1 MPDRSIDRSMFP
13 IRCRERK
20 KTTGNDDDQ
29 RVESIDH
36 RGGVNLE
43 NGRSILTARSN
54 ERTVALGVVSA
65 RQCATT
71 ATTTTMA
78 TTTAREV
85 APEILSQF
93 WTLAS
98 EDGDARRRACEALV
112 GALRGEHRRRDDA
125 SGKSGGGGA
134 RGEERR
140 RDDDDDDDDDDE
152 DEEEETNG
160 RASEGV
166 KEYALRRL
174 TRGLSSGRGGARQGF
189 ALALCELA
197 CEPSGP
203 SPKEALRAL
212 DANLAPITKGTK
224 GMEARDILLGRLF
237 GAAAVAR
244 ALESR
249 KDVGEEERVEC
260 GASVVERA
268 RALAKEKAYLAE
280 PAAACVI
287 EVKNSLGIKT
297 FASVAERVE
306 GLGEWL
312 SADCSAEAGADT
324 LWLACELYDAL
335 PAKMRETI
343 GCVPQTASS
352 GGKKASKGGVNWAE
366 MFTRTHLRKISNAL
380 TEGANTHPR
389 VHSAWEMM
397 LREAKKVGGNVQLWE
412 TVCED
417 GLFVSGSHHKRFL
430 GFRIFDSMLS
440 EAEAHEIP
448 ALFSANFVKCL
459 LNNLS
464 SPDNYLHECA
474 VDCLARIVAF
484 ASDTKTD
491 SEKKIA
497 VIAALQRQGPTRF
510 DNVTKTNAVQDLV
523 KGLDADD
530 ATRYMES
537 MYDVVTTT
545 PEQDPDVLG
554 TEEELASALANGAG
568 QKRRLWALEQMA
580 GLSAMLPKEKTVELM
595 QFMLFHAFY
604 KLSGKATK
612 AKSRVPDF
620 IRKNP
625 LGEPTGSVRT
635 ACATRF
641 LAMINSN
648 IRAQRSAANKDDESK
663 VEVVDLLTEA
673 VTFCRDLE
681 KDKSIEM
688 FDAIPGEYQEV
699 RDELFKALDAC
710 DASEDDLA
718 AKVTPLIRVLSLL
731 QVSDWR
737 EFTPA
742 LQDLPRCVGELIDAK
757 KKKRSKKGDEEEP
770 QAIDVLT
777 DILFSLL
784 AQPSALLRDVV
795 EHTFKAVSGR
805 VSKEGIQDMLRII
818 AGPEVTDEGDE
829 DEEEDDLLTEADDSD
844 DSEAEDSEEEEDDD
858 SDDDSDDDD
867 SEGEEDHGEA
877 NEAEI
882 AAMRA
887 AASKVLGTTNDD
899 DDDDSESEDMDD
911 AAMFRID
918 KLLAEA
924 FKSRQQDLMRKKNLK
939 RATRD
944 FKFRVI
950 SLFEL
955 YAKAQPGSAYLPG
968 AAVTLLDATRE
979 ALGKQDPQSTQLA
992 ERLASLIS
1000 KHISHARDLPELIG
1014 DEVTAESLQAGLK
1027 SIIVATNKGAGEAKV
1042 FNRASSAA
1050 AAYLLRVLEAVVL
1063 HESGAKAPATGEE
1076 VASSNS
1082 VACFR
1087 EALEMFKSKRSK
1099 LKTSFFS
1106 QMFAKHPALA
1116 AALLPELFGLVALD
1130 ADKANAR
1137 GEFLRLEALKLVN
1150 PVIQSSKKR
1159 YPSLAKSVKKS
1170 IKLVSASLAAAIAA
1184 PYKNKNTRAD
1194 ACQQVAVCIESLDR
1208 LLGDTSI
1215 KSIIDVDA
1223 ITDAIAKQMSKPP
1236 AIPQKA
1242 SKAFARICNL
1252 LGCAVPDVEM
1262 REASDDE
1269 DVDGGD
1275 SDSDIAP
1282 EKPEKK
1288 RKKSA
1293 GDKSAKKKKKK

>member
-1 MPDRSIDRSMFP
+1 M
-13 IRCRERK
+13 
-20 KTTGNDDDQ
+20 T
-29 RVESIDH
+29 
-36 RGGVNLE
+36 
-43 NGRSILTARSN
+43 
-54 ERTVALGVVSA
+54 
-65 RQCATT
+65 
-71 ATTTTMA
+71 

-98 EDGDARRRACEALV
+98 EDGEARRRACEALV
-112 GALRGEHRRRDDA
+112 GALRGERRH
-125 SGKSGGGGA
+125 
-134 RGEERR
+134 
-140 RDDDDDDDDDDE
+140 DDDDDDDE
-152 DEEEETNG
+152 QSPGGGGASGKKRPSVDDESEDEDSSSGEDDETHG

-189 ALALCELA
+189 ALALCEFA
-197 CEPSGP
+197 CEASGP

-249 KDVGEEERVEC
+249 KDVSEEERVEC

-287 EVKNSLGIKT
+287 EVKNSLGAKA
-297 FASVAERVE
+297 FANVAERVE

-312 SADCSAEAGADT
+312 SADCSADAGADT

-343 GCVPQTASS
+343 DCVPQTAGSS
-352 GGKKASKGGVNWAE
+352 SGKKASKGGVNWAE

-397 LREAKKVGGNVQLWE
+397 LREANKVGGNVQLWE

-484 ASDTKTD
+484 ASDKKTD

-523 KGLDADD
+523 KRLDADD

-537 MYDVVTTT
+537 MYDVVTTA

-620 IRKNP
+620 IRKAP
-625 LGEPTGSVRT
+625 LGEPAGSVRA

-663 VEVVDLLTEA
+663 AEVVDLLTEA
-673 VTFCRDLE
+673 VTFSRDLE
-681 KDKSIEM
+681 KDKSVEM
-688 FDAIPGEYQEV
+688 CDVIPGEYQEV

-710 DASEDDLA
+710 DASDDDLA

-844 DSEAEDSEEEEDDD
+844 DSEEEDSEEEEDDD
-858 SDDDSDDDD
+858 SDDDDEDD
-867 SEGEEDHGEA
+867 SEVEEDYGEA

-887 AASKVLGTTNDD
+887 AASKVVGTTNDD
-899 DDDDSESEDMDD
+899 DDESESEDMDD

-1063 HESGAKAPATGEE
+1063 HESGAKAPAVGEE

-1082 VACFR
+1082 TECFR

-1106 QMFAKHPALA
+1106 QMFARHPALA

-1208 LLGDTSI
+1208 LLGDASI
-1215 KSIIDVDA
+1215 KAIIDVDA
-1223 ITDAIAKQMSKPP
+1223 ITGAIAKQMSKPP
-1236 AIPQKA
+1236 ALPQKA

-1262 REASDDE
+1262 REANDE
-1269 DVDGGD
+1269 DDDDYDGGD
-1275 SDSDIAP
+1275 SDSDVAP
-1282 EKPEKK
+1282 EKPKKKSKDEKK

-1293 GDKSAKKKKKK
+1293 GDNSAKKKKTKK